1 MVFALIGILTT
12 LTLMVLGFF
21 LIKYALELTW
31 ENY

>member
-1 MVFALIGILTT
+1 MVFALIGISIT
-12 LTLMVLGFF
+12 LTFMMLGFF